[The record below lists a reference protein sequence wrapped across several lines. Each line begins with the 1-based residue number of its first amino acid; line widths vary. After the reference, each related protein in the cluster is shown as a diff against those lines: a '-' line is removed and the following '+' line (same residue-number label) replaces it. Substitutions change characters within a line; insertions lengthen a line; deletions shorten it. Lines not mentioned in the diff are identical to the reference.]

1 MPSSISAE
9 QYEANTALSKEET
22 TLRLALATGGILLA
36 LALAVFILRLHRL
49 TELPPGLHNDEGA
62 HGINALQ
69 VLQGEHAAFFPDNN
83 GREGLIVYAIA
94 LAVSFLGRTA
104 LAIRAPTALAS
115 AATVFAV
122 FWLGWRLFGLD
133 EDSGRATPWRGLL
146 IGGVGAGLLAV
157 SFGQTVLGRTAFRGN
172 FLPLLLSLCF
182 ALLWLGWRQRS
193 LWQVT
198 LAGVCAGL
206 LPYTY
211 IPARFTPLLFIF
223 FGLSFLPSWISS
235 QKSADIGE
243 TATLSHV
250 KTFRRV
256 GPLRP
261 NLKTVGLFAGV
272 AMLVAA
278 PILIHFALHTDHF
291 FLRSEQTMVFDPE
304 RNQGN
309 PLGTFLN
316 NVWGYLL
323 AFGFRGDPLWRHNFS
338 GKPMLNPGEAI
349 FFWIGAGM
357 AVWRWQ
363 RRPAYRLLLL
373 WLGVLFLP
381 AMLARESASVPPNTL
396 RIIGAAPAVYLLVA
410 VGVWESFQ
418 YLRARYVRQKE
429 TKAALTLAVVVAV
442 LILAQGVL
450 TYRSYFQKWA
460 AAPEIQRAYEAEWP
474 DLIQMVQAHSSEES
488 VVYLIPGYLRQYN
501 FDFLY
506 QGNVPSHLVHTATPN
521 FTHKIESTLAA
532 TENLSTI
539 KVVDWDVDVIW
550 KGNETELLA
559 VLLSKYGRYLGTED
573 YDILQVHNYADLS
586 FDHPWTF
593 YEYMEP
599 RTVNYDGGISLQG
612 LALGRGEEQLSSQQ
626 PLIVEEERAFWLV
639 LKWETAPDLHID
651 YAISLR
657 LHDAEGRAVYHKDEV
672 LWKADHTKT
681 GIGGPSELFDTPFQ
695 VDIPADLLPGEY
707 ELRLIVYDE
716 ESLKPTVELGVWEP
730 EVALARLRL
739 EELQK

>member
-1 MPSSISAE
+1 MKSAE
-9 QYEANTALSKEET
+9 QSEANFAPSRRGT
-22 TLRLALATGGILLA
+22 TIRPALAIGAILLA
-36 LALAVFILRLHRL
+36 LALAVIMLRLHRL
-49 TELPPGLHNDEGA
+49 SELPPGLHNDEGA
-62 HGINALQ
+62 HGVNALQ

-83 GREGLIVYAIA
+83 GREGLIAYAIA

-104 LAIRAPTALAS
+104 LAIRVPTALAS

-122 FWLGWRLFGLD
+122 FWLGWRLFGWD

-146 IGGVGAGLLAV
+146 IGGIGAGLLAV
-157 SFGQTVLGRTAFRGN
+157 SVGQTVLGRTAFRGN

-182 ALLWLGWRQRS
+182 ALLWLGWRHRS
-193 LWQVT
+193 LWQVA

-211 IPARFTPLLFIF
+211 IPARFTPLLFVF

-235 QKSADIGE
+235 QNSADIGE
-243 TATLSHV
+243 T
-250 KTFRRV
+250 
-256 GPLRP
+256 GPLTRFKILWRSDP
-261 NLKTVGLFAGV
+261 LGRNLPLTGLFVGV

-291 FLRSEQTMVFDPE
+291 FLRSEQTLVFDPE

-338 GKPMLNPGEAI
+338 GRPMLNPLEAI
-349 FFWIGAGM
+349 FFWVGAGM

-410 VGVWESFQ
+410 VGVWESSQ
-418 YLRARYVRQKE
+418 YLKARYVRQKE
-429 TKAALTLAVVVAV
+429 TKAALALAVVVPV

-450 TYRSYFQKWA
+450 TYRTYFQKWA

-474 DLIQMVQAHSSEES
+474 ELIQMVYAHPPDGS
-488 VVYLIPGYLRQYN
+488 VVYLIPGYLRQYS
-501 FDFLY
+501 FEFLY
-506 QGNVPSHLVHTATPN
+506 QGKVPVHFLHSATPN
-521 FTHKIESTLAA
+521 FAHKIESTLAA
-532 TENLSTI
+532 TESLSTI
-539 KVVDWDVDVIW
+539 KVVDWDIDVIW

-559 VLLSKYGRYLGTED
+559 VLLSKYGRYLGSDE
-573 YDILQVHNYADLS
+573 YDILQVHNYAELS
-586 FDHPWTF
+586 FDRPWTF
-593 YEYMEP
+593 YDYMEP

-612 LALGRGEEQLSSQQ
+612 LALGRGEEQLSSRQ
-626 PLIVEEERAFWLV
+626 PLILEEERAFWLV

-681 GIGGPSELFDTPFQ
+681 GNGGPSELFDTPFQ
-695 VDIPADLLPGEY
+695 VDIPSDLLPGEY